1 SPDTGTSNTDFV
13 TKTAAQTVSGTFN
26 RTLASGEKIQ
36 VSADGGTTWVDAST
50 SDSNWTAAVTLGAT
64 GNLTVRTIDTAGNVI
79 TGTGHVYTLDTAG
92 LTAAS
97 LGLTADTGTSPTDGI
112 TNNQQITVGL
122 ASGTD
127 HWTYSTDGGMTWSA
141 NQANTVKT
149 FNLADNTIYAANNIE
164 VQEYDLAG
172 NSTISKIASAITVDT
187 TGPTVSSITYSSTSQ
202 QVTYTFSEAVTGFT
216 SSNIKISGGA
226 KLSNFTGS
234 GANYTQ
240 TVTKGSSS
248 KVTIDSKYTDF
259 AGNSGS
265 EFTSSRSFPA
275 GIAGQPINLALV
287 APSSDYVGLVTL
299 TITSVPTGWMLSEGI
314 NNSDGSWTVQSAN
327 VANLTITTLDSY
339 TGAQLLTI
347 TQQWTQTD
355 GSFASSSMLSNI
367 EAYAPDSPIFAIS
380 DDDNLSGSIG
390 ADTFVFAQPMGNNK
404 VFNFNASM
412 DKIDLIGFTGINGY
426 TDLTITDDGQG
437 NALITNGAGQSIT
450 LMGVHAIAL
459 SAINFIFNVEP
470 IMYNTATMVISDG
483 AILPLG
489 GTVVNTGSI
498 VLDSS
503 GTTTNL
509 EVLIKNVTLEGG
521 GKLVLSD
528 NANNVILGGA
538 QDAALINIDNIISG
552 AGQLGAGQMTLRNS
566 GVILANG
573 VNALLIDT
581 GTNKV
586 VNTQMGILQSVG
598 TGGLQI
604 AGGVVNTGLIW
615 ANGGNIVIDGDAIGA
630 GIALISGMATLEFGA
645 ASDQYVNFAPVGD
658 GMLILDDA
666 SAFSGRIH
674 GFNAGDRI
682 NLENISFGVNDTV
695 TYVANDDGTGGK
707 LCVSDG
713 MHTAQ
718 LEIDGQYIA
727 AGLQSDGA
735 GGSELAYGM
744 AATSNSMLGGSA
756 NDLLTGGAGNDLLQ
770 GGIGNDMLIGGLGA
784 DVFKW
789 SLSDQRNEGNPAN
802 DIVKDFSIAQGDRLD
817 LSDLLTGEHD
827 GSTDGLANNL
837 TSYLH
842 FEKSSSGSDTV
853 ISISTSGDFKAGFDS
868 AKVDQTI
875 TLEQVVVDVIGNSTQ
890 LQIIDDLMK
899 QQVIRLDH

>member
-1 SPDTGTSNTDFV
+1 
-13 TKTAAQTVSGTFN
+13 
-26 RTLASGEKIQ
+26 
-36 VSADGGTTWVDAST
+36 
-50 SDSNWTAAVTLGAT
+50 
-64 GNLTVRTIDTAGNVI
+64 
-79 TGTGHVYTLDTAG
+79 
-92 LTAAS
+92 
-97 LGLTADTGTSPTDGI
+97 
-112 TNNQQITVGL
+112 
-122 ASGTD
+122 
-127 HWTYSTDGGMTWSA
+127 
-141 NQANTVKT
+141 
-149 FNLADNTIYAANNIE
+149 
-164 VQEYDLAG
+164 
-172 NSTISKIASAITVDT
+172 
-187 TGPTVSSITYSSTSQ
+187 
-202 QVTYTFSEAVTGFT
+202 
-216 SSNIKISGGA
+216 
-226 KLSNFTGS
+226 
-234 GANYTQ
+234 
-240 TVTKGSSS
+240 
-248 KVTIDSKYTDF
+248 
-259 AGNSGS
+259 
-265 EFTSSRSFPA
+265 
-275 GIAGQPINLALV
+275 
-287 APSSDYVGLVTL
+287 
-299 TITSVPTGWMLSEGI
+299 MLSEGV
-314 NNSDGSWTVQSAN
+314 NNNDGSWTVQTAN
-327 VANLTITTLDSY
+327 VADLTITTLDSY

-355 GSFASSSMLSNI
+355 GSVGSSSMLSNL
-367 EAYAPDSPIFAIS
+367 EAYAPGSPIFAIS
-380 DDDNLSGSIG
+380 TDDNLSGSIG

-412 DKIDLIGFTGINGY
+412 DKIDLIGFSGINNY

-470 IMYNTATMVISDG
+470 IMYNTGTMVISDG

-503 GTTTNL
+503 GNTTNL

-521 GKLVLSD
+521 GTVVLSD
-528 NANNVILGGA
+528 NANNVIFGGA
-538 QDAALINIDNIISG
+538 QDAMLINIDNIISG
-552 AGQLGAGQMTLRNS
+552 AGQLGAGQMTLSNS

-586 VNTQMGILQSVG
+586 VNTQTGILQSAG

-604 AGGVVNTGLIW
+604 AGGLVNTGLIW
-615 ANGGNIVIDGDAIGA
+615 ANGGNIVIDGDASGA
-630 GIALISGMATLEFGA
+630 GIALISGNATLEFGA
-645 ASDQYVNFAPVGD
+645 ASDQYVSFAPVGD
-658 GMLILDDA
+658 GTLILDDA
-666 SAFSGRIH
+666 SAFTGRIN

-682 NLENISFGVNDTV
+682 NLENISFGANDTV

-735 GGSELAYGM
+735 GGIELAYGM
-744 AATSNSMLGGSA
+744 GATSNTMLGGSA

-770 GGIGNDMLIGGLGA
+770 GGIGNDSLTGGLGA

-789 SLSDQRNEGNPAN
+789 SLSDQVNEDNPAN
-802 DIVKDFSIAQGDRLD
+802 DIVKDFSIAQGDSLD
-817 LSDLLTGEHD
+817 LSDLLMGEHD

-842 FEKSSSGSDTV
+842 FEKSSSGTDTV
-853 ISISTSGDFKAGFDS
+853 IFISTSGDFKAGFDS

-875 TLEQVVVDVIGNSTQ
+875 TLDQVVVDVIGNSTQ
-890 LQIIDDLMK
+890 QQIIDDLTK